1 MSGNSWRIGL
11 AAAVVLSMASVA
23 SAQDEAAAVEVT
35 GSAAARPFYV
45 GLGIGGVFGVS
56 GGAGSG
62 MFRIE
67 EDIGYHVWATG
78 SHPGLFVGLLANQAF
93 RSGYLW
99 ADIDARV
106 GFDFNVYDWGSG
118 QLLVTPSVALGVA
131 LSHFTMTDPFTGQE
145 TSDTVALFDMILAG
159 ELRVVLVDGLL
170 SIWFR
175 PIGLEI
181 AARDGTSV
189 NWDLNGGVL
198 FNF

>member
-1 MSGNSWRIGL
+1 MQSGQRIGL
-11 AAAVVLSMASVA
+11 ALATVLAMASAAV
-23 SAQDEAAAVEVT
+23 AQEGAT
-35 GSAAARPFYV
+35 GMGEMGSPAARPFYV

-56 GGAGSG
+56 GGSGSG

-78 SHPGLFVGLLANQAF
+78 NHPGLFVGLLANQAF
-93 RSGYLW
+93 RSDYVW

-118 QLLVTPSVALGVA
+118 RLLVTPSVALGVA
-131 LSHFTMTDPFTGQE
+131 LSHFSFTDPWTGTE
-145 TSDTVALFDMILAG
+145 TSDTTALFDMILAG
-159 ELRVVLVDGLL
+159 ELRAVLVDGLL
-170 SIWFR
+170 TVWFR
-175 PIGLEI
+175 PIGIEI
-181 AARDGTSV
+181 AARDGAGV